1 MGPARASEGVSA
13 GAGAGA
19 CEGAEAEDCYAALG
33 AERYAGPER
42 VRACY
47 LAAAR
52 RLHPDRGGGDAA
64 AFRRA
69 QAAWEVLADPA
80 RRAAHDAA
88 LRAGEAA
95 TRAAAEVDLDELAYD
110 EAAQVFV
117 FACRCSDLIKVPA
130 SELER
135 GFDTYE
141 CLSCSSKIKVLYQVA
156 EDT

>member
-1 MGPARASEGVSA
+1 MGSARAS
-13 GAGAGA
+13 AGA
-19 CEGAEAEDCYAALG
+19 CEGAGAEDCYAALG
-33 AERYAGPER
+33 AERYASPDR

-95 TRAAAEVDLDELAYD
+95 ARVAAEVDLDELAYD
-110 EAAQVFV
+110 EATQVFV

-141 CLSCSSKIKVLYQVA
+141 CLSCSSRIKVLYQVA